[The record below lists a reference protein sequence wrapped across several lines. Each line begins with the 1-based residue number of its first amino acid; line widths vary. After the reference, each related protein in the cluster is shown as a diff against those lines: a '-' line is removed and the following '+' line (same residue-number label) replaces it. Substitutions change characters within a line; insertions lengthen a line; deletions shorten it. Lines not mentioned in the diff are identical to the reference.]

1 MEIFNERLKTA
12 RKRKNMSRAKLAE
25 MLCVTPATVTRWEN
39 GDREPDFAT
48 TRRIADALETT
59 ISFLLGE
66 VDKPGPLIIVPTYI
80 LPEDKFHTKVA
91 VPSQDEALMDLFHT
105 LEPREREEAMQFIRF
120 KKYLSSKKEEKQ

>member
-66 VDKPGPLIIVPTYI
+66 IDKPAPFIIVPTYI
-80 LPEDKFHTKVA
+80 LPEDQFHTKVA
-91 VPSQDEALMDLFHT
+91 VPSQDEALLDLFHT

>member
-1 MEIFNERLKTA
+1 M
-12 RKRKNMSRAKLAE
+12 
-25 MLCVTPATVTRWEN
+25 
-39 GDREPDFAT
+39 
-48 TRRIADALETT
+48 
-59 ISFLLGE
+59 LGE

-80 LPEDKFHTKVA
+80 LPEDQFHTKVA